1 MSSLAPI
8 WVALIRSLMGA
19 AFAGFTVYTTLSV
32 EGSASQEAMI
42 WSSVAAGIA
51 YITTRGG
58 IEGIFDQN
66 TKPDMNHPPATNV
79 DNLPDK
85 PEA

>member
-8 WVALIRSLMGA
+8 WVAIIRSLMGA
-19 AFAGFTVYTTLSV
+19 AFAGFAVYTALAT

-42 WSSVAAGIA
+42 WASVSAAISYIA
-51 YITTRGG
+51 TRGG

-66 TKPDMNHPPATNV
+66 TKPDMNHPPATNL
-79 DNLPDK
+79 DNLPDG
-85 PEA
+85 PGV